1 MSKFVIRNK
10 ASKEIGYIR
19 TDGRGKQ
26 TAYNNRNEKI
36 GCFDPKLNHTKNHNG
51 RIVGH
56 GNLLASLI
64 LKAS

>member
-1 MSKFVIRNK
+1 MSKIVIRNK

-19 TDGRGKQ
+19 TDSKGKQ

-36 GCFDPKLNHTKNHNG
+36 GCFDPKLNQTKNHSG
-51 RIVGH
+51 RVIGH

-64 LKAS
+64 LIAS

>member
-19 TDGRGKQ
+19 TDSNGKQ
-26 TAYNNRNEKI
+26 TAYNNKDEKI
-36 GCFDPKLNHTKNHNG
+36 GCFDPKFNHTKNNNG
-51 RIVGH
+51 RVVGH

-64 LKAS
+64 LMAS